1 MPSKRT
7 ESAACALRAQR
18 NKSTWA
24 ARQLNCEIIGIETI
38 RQLRPGFVRPINFA
52 MIRSMT
58 PSASARSDRG
68 LVVFGE
74 FFRDL
79 VFYDLPRLPKLG
91 EEVKTASIARF
102 PGGGLATTAIVAASL
117 GTPTR
122 VITRVGRDAL
132 TSPEWQML
140 VHSGISTKGC
150 EFHPHLP
157 TAITVSASFGGDRMM
172 ITHDTVNVKL
182 ERLLKRSDVQ
192 KQLRSARHIHLACAL
207 RPPHLWTA
215 AIRKLRKQ
223 GLTVSADMGWN
234 PDVLE
239 SRRLPSL
246 LKELE
251 FVFPN
256 EPEARAMTGEKTV
269 EAAAMKLACWVPV
282 PVIKLGQDGSLTV
295 RDGKIVRRKSI
306 RVRSVDATGAGDA
319 FDGGFLHGY
328 LEGWPLEECL
338 SAGNICGA
346 LATTG
351 AGGSCAIPTQKSL
364 KQLMKKLR

>member
-1 MPSKRT
+1 
-7 ESAACALRAQR
+7 
-18 NKSTWA
+18 
-24 ARQLNCEIIGIETI
+24 
-38 RQLRPGFVRPINFA
+38 
-52 MIRSMT
+52 MT
-58 PSASARSDRG
+58 PSPSPRNARG

-79 VFYDLPRLPKLG
+79 VFYDLPRLPRMG

-102 PGGGLATTAIVAASL
+102 PGGGLATTALVAASL
-117 GTPTR
+117 GTPTK

-140 VHSGISTKGC
+140 VRSGISTEGC
-150 EFHPHLP
+150 EFDPHLP

-182 ERLLKRSDVQ
+182 EKLLRHSTVQ
-192 KQLRSARHIHLACAL
+192 RQLRRARHIHLACAL
-207 RPPHLWTA
+207 RPPQIWTA

-223 GLTVSADMGWN
+223 GLTVSADTGWN
-234 PDVLE
+234 PDVLK

-256 EPEARAMTGEKTV
+256 EPEARAMTGEKNV
-269 EAAAMKLACWVPV
+269 EAAAKKLARWVRV
-282 PVIKLGQDGSLTV
+282 PVIKLGQEGSLAV
-295 RDGKIVRRKSI
+295 RDGKIVRTKSI
-306 RVRSVDATGAGDA
+306 RVRAVDATGAGDA
-319 FDGGFLHGY
+319 FNGGFLHGY
-328 LEGWPLEECL
+328 LAGWPLEECL
-338 SAGNICGA
+338 KAGNICGA

-351 AGGSCAIPTQKSL
+351 AGGSCAMPAPALLKKL
-364 KQLMKKLR
+364 MKQLR